1 MSSLITSSPN
11 KQRKNR
17 FTPPQL
23 IEILLIHQS
32 PKFVIEIKK
41 TVVHTGDGR
50 SLPSGVSRTDGDA
63 ATPPR
68 PVVPTRAPRHPRVRL
83 PFRRSGNPLEIHRVQ
98 TQLRPFFQ
106 FASHQKGERHTRRTP
121 KRFAADLQITGRGSP
136 TKTPDRVRGTA
147 RFGRRPF
154 AVAQAMVASAKAWP
168 GPRTGRR
175 GAAVICFL
183 CATSQLSD
191 NLQGTSKGYLPGVSI
206 GRCYC

>member
-17 FTPPQL
+17 FTPPQS

-83 PFRRSGNPLEIHRVQ
+83 PFRRSGNPLEFHRVQ
-98 TQLRPFFQ
+98 TRIRKASGTHGAHRKGLRLTCRSSAGLHQPKPQIGCAARHALGADFFCGGP
-106 FASHQKGERHTRRTP
+106 SHG
-121 KRFAADLQITGRGSP
+121 
-136 TKTPDRVRGTA
+136 
-147 RFGRRPF
+147 
-154 AVAQAMVASAKAWP
+154 
-168 GPRTGRR
+168 
-175 GAAVICFL
+175 
-183 CATSQLSD
+183 
-191 NLQGTSKGYLPGVSI
+191 
-206 GRCYC
+206 